1 MHDEVFS
8 TYAARKASLVA
19 SLKAPHNADA
29 APLGL
34 SKRTS
39 TLFRAR
45 DEGTKRRL
53 DLSDLNHVIEVDTP
67 HSWVDVEGMTC
78 YEESGRRDSDTRRD
92 AGGVA
97 AAETHHGRRRRGS
110 ASDGIKSLYSDC
122 FFSCEE
128 FAAACGMS
136 AYSAMKAKYDAHG
149 RMMDLHE
156 KCVLPG

>member
-1 MHDEVFS
+1 MHDEVP

-97 AAETHHGRRRRGS
+97 AAETHHGRRRRGRRRHRMASSPCIPIASS
-110 ASDGIKSLYSDC
+110 AARSSPQR
-122 FFSCEE
+122 
-128 FAAACGMS
+128 AA
-136 AYSAMKAKYDAHG
+136 
-149 RMMDLHE
+149 
-156 KCVLPG
+156 